1 MVLGL
6 QLLLLATAL
15 ELSSLGADGLLLG
28 CYVDSVGSRLLPH
41 TVTVHWD
48 NMTREVR
55 CTLGR
60 HAVHERMARCMN
72 RAFLLGQ
79 QATNHCMSH
88 ISTNHCMS
96 HV

>member
-1 MVLGL
+1 MMVLGL

-60 HAVHERMARCMN
+60 HAVDKRMARCM
-72 RAFLLGQ
+72 
-79 QATNHCMSH
+79 
-88 ISTNHCMS
+88 
-96 HV
+96 HVTCSG